1 MEVIS
6 VEDKAVKLSKISQ
19 VIQAE
24 EIPSN
29 EPDAKYA
36 LGLQTFEEARK
47 EIEIQELRTKLAN
60 LKSAFKLSTRFAIL
74 IFILVFAW
82 LGIVLGI
89 VIWQGAHQ
97 PLSNSVLIALLST
110 TTANMISL
118 LYLVIR
124 YVFNHRLKI

>member
-1 MEVIS
+1 MS
-6 VEDKAVKLSKISQ
+6 TEDKETQLSKITQ
-19 VIQAE
+19 FIQAE

-29 EPDAKYA
+29 EPDTKYA
-36 LGLQTFEEARK
+36 LGMQTFEEARK

-82 LGIVLGI
+82 LGIVLG
-89 VIWQGAHQ
+89 VVVWQGHIK
-97 PLSNSVLIALLST
+97 PLSDGVLIALLST

>member
-1 MEVIS
+1 MS
-6 VEDKAVKLSKISQ
+6 TEDKDVILSKITQ
-19 VIQAE
+19 IIQSE

-36 LGLQTFEEARK
+36 LGMQTFEEARK
-47 EIEIQELRTKLAN
+47 EIEIQELKTKLAN

-89 VIWQGAHQ
+89 IIWQGEIKA
-97 PLSNSVLIALLST
+97 LDDSVLIALLTT

>member
-1 MEVIS
+1 MS
-6 VEDKAVKLSKISQ
+6 TEDKDVILSKITQ

-36 LGLQTFEEARK
+36 LGMQTFEEARK
-47 EIEIQELRTKLAN
+47 EIEIQELKTKLAN

-89 VIWQGAHQ
+89 VIWQGKIKA
-97 PLSNSVLIALLST
+97 LDDSVLIALLST

>member
-1 MEVIS
+1 MS
-6 VEDKAVKLSKISQ
+6 TEDNKLSKINHA
-19 VIQAE
+19 IQLE

-60 LKSAFKLSTRFAIL
+60 LKSSFRLSTCFAIGIFVLVL
-74 IFILVFAW
+74 IW

-89 VIWQGAHQ
+89 IVWQGKAK
-97 PLSNSVLIALLST
+97 PLSDAVLIALLST

>member
-1 MEVIS
+1 M
-6 VEDKAVKLSKISQ
+6 EDKAVKLSKISQ